1 MRRLSAAGLACLLV
15 SVLAIL
21 TPESMA
27 VGDVLVTT
35 ANATSAAAMDAR
47 QIPDNGELAEE
58 DIERL
63 GGTPEA
69 APEPVS
75 EMPEGDFSMALEEQP
90 IASVVPLEPSRRA
103 GLTLGG
109 KDDDKLAEEAKDLPI
124 VAQDAFSTTYE
135 RADGSRILKQSTEIL
150 NMETAEGWEAIST
163 ELTPT
168 KGGWE
173 AVAHPLAP
181 EFSEDATDSAAVTV
195 TADGHELDFALTSAD
210 VGTAEV
216 RSSTEATPDDLLV
229 YEDVDW
235 RTDLEY
241 RVEANGVKETLVLS
255 GVPGRSSWSW
265 SVDAGGLT
273 PIVGD
278 GGAVEFVDAD
288 GLAVMHIPAPVVWDS
303 SGVEGASESATI
315 NPTMTLTPIDDKTW
329 NYTLSVDRKW
339 LVDAAREYPVYVDP
353 TINYGPNYSYS
364 IKTDGTVDGNLY
376 VGNNRQNN
384 RDMYWRAFTSF
395 DYGSVPGNF
404 INDARIAVAYAGTGA
419 TTYHGGLLS
428 HASCI
433 GYQDGCIGPELAW
446 FGISND
452 TYWMTDT
459 AIAQRLAWAFSQ
471 GDRGVAFM
479 IRMGETPGAYTFK
492 RINTAIY
499 TEYWA
504 YPTVSQSSPASG
516 STGVSLTPTLVA
528 SGQTY
533 SPYSNAAFT
542 FQVSQNAD
550 MSNPVWDSGWTLSK
564 QVTVPEGKLQPG
576 TTYYWRTGI
585 KDGHDGQ
592 AGQSTVRWTG
602 ARTLKTQLV
611 PPTPPEATA
620 TPGNATGAP
629 QTIVTLTPTL
639 QVDAVT
645 DPDNNP
651 AGAQVKYEFKIATG
665 ADAKSGAV
673 YTSGLIA
680 AGADGKVRWT
690 VPEGTLRDGN
700 IYSWIVQPTDG
711 LGKNTTPAWVK
722 RIKVDM
728 RLGSSGPS
736 PFDTTGPV
744 SVNLANGNA
753 NLSFSSPLVNTLGGP
768 IGMSFSYNSL
778 SAGVSNRGL
787 TGSYYDGRDANGNV
801 PTSPAGY
808 TFTGKTPL
816 MVRTDSAISFD
827 WPTGSPG
834 PALANDYF
842 MAQWS
847 GFVRVPYASS
857 QWRFGVRHD
866 DGVRLRVNNTTVLDR
881 WTNGATGVEW
891 TGNLNLAT
899 AETPIQLDYY
909 ESHAG
914 AYVELWADDLA
925 DNEGPVIVPASW
937 FTTQRTPMREGWS
950 ASTPVAGEASSW
962 ARASIEPQA
971 IVLTDATGG
980 AHTYTRTS
988 SGGYTPP
995 AGEYGVVSLDN
1006 AGRVV
1011 FTDEGGTV
1019 YQFTASGT
1027 VESATSVADGQKP
1040 AAPIMIYNADGT
1052 VKEIVDPLSR
1062 EGTTYH
1068 RKVSFVYQDAAQT
1081 VCPTLPPNYYPARAG
1096 SLCKIIYPELVSGEV
1111 EETRL
1116 YYAGGQLW
1124 IIEDP
1129 GYERTIFGYDS
1140 NNVLTSIRDSAGSD
1154 YLLVQPVPPPGDFP
1168 DTTITYAGGRV
1179 ESVQLPATEPEMPDA
1194 SRMTKSYSYDL
1205 ANRRSTVAVVGV
1217 PQSTSTVT
1225 YDAAWRQVAATSPM
1239 GVTATQ
1245 EWHPTKDLV
1254 LSATSSLGQK
1264 STTIYDP
1271 ATDRS
1276 TDTYGPAP
1284 AACFQTNGRPVSN
1297 PTAVSGCGILPAHS
1311 STTYDG
1317 GLQGLQ
1323 ATYYPNP
1330 HLAGKPAL
1338 IGFGIGGAG
1347 GAVDRDW
1354 AAGSPGA
1361 GIGVDNWSLRLTG
1374 LVTFPQAGQYTF
1386 GTFSDDGARVWVGD
1400 TLVSDKWEGGPAE
1413 RFGAPITVA
1422 AGESRRIRVEYRD
1435 DLSTATL
1442 QLKWKTPS
1450 SPSTGVIVPGS
1461 ALRPDYG
1468 LVTRTTA
1475 DDSTTASGAVAPSTT
1490 TAMTYQHP
1498 WLGQATAGTVD
1509 PDGLALT
1516 TSTTFEQPG
1525 AAGWLRRLTRTLP
1538 AGGAAG
1544 APATAKTTSTYY
1556 GDINSAPAVCGLP
1569 AGTKQFG
1576 LLKSTTGPTPATG
1589 TPITTEYAY
1598 DAWGRTVG
1606 TKTSGDTAWSCT
1618 GYDGRGK
1625 VISTT
1630 VAGPSGVATISSTT
1644 TESTR
1649 VTNGGYTTVTSG
1661 VAVAGSPNGSTITTV
1676 SDLLGRVVSYTDV
1689 WGTVTTP
1696 TYDPASGRVTKISTT
1711 PASGAASVTAYTYDA
1726 DGKVK
1731 TVTVDGQQLASVT
1744 YDALQRLKQIAYPDG
1759 SALNSVSRDAAE
1771 RVIGQEWLVGG
1782 QVVSDAVVRS
1792 QSGRVV
1798 KQQSSTGSTSYSSTY
1813 GYDTAGR
1820 LVSATIP
1827 GHKLTYEF
1835 GSSGGCGPNAAAGMS
1850 GNRTGSTDVWTAPG
1864 QAAVT
1869 TTTKS
1874 CFDWADRLLSSTV
1887 TGAVPGATTVA
1898 DGLSASEIVYDGR
1911 GNTVR
1916 LGDMQFSYDAANR
1929 HIGTTYDDGT
1939 TVRIVRDATGRMA
1952 SRTIDPAGAEPAVT
1966 TSYLYA
1972 AGGDAAWGQRSG
1984 AGLTRTVGLPGGV
1997 SWANQAGEVTWSFP
2011 GLGGHGLVTRTGT
2024 TTSGLLLWDPF
2035 GQPVDPVTF
2044 AIGTVASDDTGQ
2056 VAGNTLWH
2064 QGALKP
2070 AESAGSALVVEMGVR
2085 LYVPALGRF
2094 LQVDPIEGG
2103 GANDYSWPTDPINGH
2118 DLTGEKWSIAPRVD
2132 GGKKSAPT
2140 TVKRQL
2146 SYFKKI
2152 ELSAERSRKA
2162 LWNNQQG
2169 REWDTLVSNISK
2181 NSTKGFAFT
2190 GCALG
2195 CLEIGNDHIGIGL
2208 GPKVSVDL
2216 SGSAG
2221 VAFNA
2226 PTIRTTGI
2234 TGSCSAAFGVG
2245 GYMEGT
2251 AYGTGPGGV
2260 NTAFSPGFGGIIG
2273 GGVGCSVMLNYYWG
2287 D

>member
-181 EFSEDATDSAAVTV
+181 EFSEDAKDSAAVTV

-303 SGVEGASESATI
+303 SGVEGTSESATI

-459 AIAQRLAWAFSQ
+459 AIAQRLAWAFSR

-787 TGSYYDGRDANGNV
+787 TGSYYDGRDSNGNV

-816 MVRTDSAISFD
+816 MVRTDPAISFD

-980 AHTYTRTS
+980 AHTYARTS

-1225 YDAAWRQVAATSPM
+1225 YDAAWRQVSSTSPM

-1264 STTIYDP
+1264 STTIYDA

-1475 DDSTTASGAVAPSTT
+1475 DDSTTAPGAVAPSTT

-1696 TYDPASGRVTKISTT
+1696 TYDPASGRVTQISTT
-1711 PASGAASVTAYTYDA
+1711 PANGAASVTAYTYDA

-1827 GHKLTYEF
+1827 GHKLTYGF

-1850 GNRTGSTDVWTAPG
+1850 GNRTGLTDVWTAPG

-1869 TTTKS
+1869 TTTKF

-1952 SRTIDPAGAEPAVT
+1952 SRTIDPAGADPAVT

-1972 AGGDAAWGQRSG
+1972 ADGDAAWGQRSG
-1984 AGLTRTVGLPGGV
+1984 AGLTRSVGLPGGV
-1997 SWANQAGEVTWSFP
+1997 SWTNQAGEVTWSFP
-2011 GLGGHGLVTRTGT
+2011 GLGGHGLVTRTGAA
-2024 TTSGLLLWDPF
+2024 TSGLLLWDPF

-2070 AESAGSALVVEMGVR
+2070 AESAGSAMVVEMGVR

-2103 GANDYSWPTDPINGH
+2103 SHNDYVWPADPIAMH
-2118 DLTGEKWSIAPRVD
+2118 
-2132 GGKKSAPT
+2132 
-2140 TVKRQL
+2140 
-2146 SYFKKI
+2146 
-2152 ELSAERSRKA
+2152 
-2162 LWNNQQG
+2162 
-2169 REWDTLVSNISK
+2169 
-2181 NSTKGFAFT
+2181 
-2190 GCALG
+2190 
-2195 CLEIGNDHIGIGL
+2195 
-2208 GPKVSVDL
+2208 DL
-2216 SGSAG
+2216 SGEAIPILLGLVAVVASPAFLIGATLVIAG
-2221 VAFNA
+2221 ILVVSNPWVQEQVGYFARQLTTASVVLTMAVPLAIGGIMQMAHRKKTPSRNGERTGHGERKQGPAPPKHQNAQSHGGRGNLPPNPNKRNNMIVFGGGRVA
-2226 PTIRTTGI
+2226 
-2234 TGSCSAAFGVG
+2234 
-2245 GYMEGT
+2245 
-2251 AYGTGPGGV
+2251 
-2260 NTAFSPGFGGIIG
+2260 TAF
-2273 GGVGCSVMLNYYWG
+2273 
-2287 D
+2287 